1 MEYRCKKVRGF
12 DFSALFCFHMGLRK
26 RLVEVCDMCR
36 VCTFGLRQEALQQG
50 FRPGLAALALCL
62 AMGVLFMNMGTAIAS
77 QNRFFSDV
85 DMIAVECRVEA
96 SQPVEM
102 VLKKAVETTAAAIL
116 KRDLPESLARM
127 VVVLGHADERLVRK
141 GTLTILLHGAVRPM
155 PCACPGSQLVLG
167 LSLFR
172 SGPHD
177 QYRERYPAAP
187 EAVAYTDAAT
197 FTQPGTAEAEALAQA
212 LERMLSRALLD
223 TFRPRKQEPG
233 VRTS

>member
-1 MEYRCKKVRGF
+1 MFWVRVSYRRLEA
-12 DFSALFCFHMGLRK
+12 SRQGLRPAV
-26 RLVEVCDMCR
+26 L
-36 VCTFGLRQEALQQG
+36 
-50 FRPGLAALALCL
+50 ALALCL
-62 AMGVLFMNMGTAIAS
+62 AMGVLFMSMGTAVAS

-85 DMIAVECRVEA
+85 DMIAVECRVDAPQALERG
-96 SQPVEM
+96 
-102 VLKKAVETTAAAIL
+102 LKKAVETAAAAIL

-155 PCACPGSQLVLG
+155 PCACAGSQLVLG

-187 EAVAYTDAAT
+187 EAVAFSDAAALSRA
-197 FTQPGTAEAEALAQA
+197 GTAEAGALEQA

-223 TFRPRKQEPG
+223 TFRPRTQEPG
-233 VRTS
+233 VRILQ